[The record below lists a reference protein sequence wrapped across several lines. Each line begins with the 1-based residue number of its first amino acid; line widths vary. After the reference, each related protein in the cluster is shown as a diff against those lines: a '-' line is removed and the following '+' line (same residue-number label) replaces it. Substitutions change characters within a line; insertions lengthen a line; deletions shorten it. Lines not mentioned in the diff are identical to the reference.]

1 MQTSAIRNAGLRLGL
16 AISLGLGMASF
27 GVHAEDAK
35 PSQQQRMKDCNAE
48 AKKKDM
54 KGDERKGFMSACLK
68 GQTTAAAPAPK
79 ATPQQQRMK
88 DCNVQAKTKN
98 LKGDERKGFMSTCL
112 KG

>member
-1 MQTSAIRNAGLRLGL
+1 MHTFPIRNAALAIGL
-16 AISLGLGMASF
+16 AATLGLGLTNTGAR
-27 GVHAEDAK
+27 AEDAK

-54 KGDERKGFMSACLK
+54 KGDERKGFMSSCLK
-68 GQTTAAAPAPK
+68 GQSAATPAAPK

>member
-1 MQTSAIRNAGLRLGL
+1 MQTFPIRNAAL
-16 AISLGLGMASF
+16 AIALAVTLGLGLTSPGAR
-27 GVHAEDAK
+27 AEDAK

-54 KGDERKGFMSACLK
+54 KGDERKGFMSSCLK
-68 GQTTAAAPAPK
+68 GQTAAAAEPK

>member
-1 MQTSAIRNAGLRLGL
+1 MQTTLLRRAGITLGL
-16 AISLGLGMASF
+16 VAAVGLGLTSF
-27 GVHAEDAK
+27 SARAEDAK

-54 KGDERKGFMSACLK
+54 KGDERKGFMSSCLK
-68 GQTTAAAPAPK
+68 GQSAAAAPAPK

-98 LKGDERKGFMSTCL
+98 LKGDERKGFMSSCL